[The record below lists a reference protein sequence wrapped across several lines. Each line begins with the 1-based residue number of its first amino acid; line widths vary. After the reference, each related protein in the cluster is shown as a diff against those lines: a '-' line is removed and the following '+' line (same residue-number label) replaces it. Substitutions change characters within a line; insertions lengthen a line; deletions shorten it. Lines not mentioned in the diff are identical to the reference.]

1 MQVTLYE
8 KKEKIFTDPND
19 YNSYV
24 FYSSARNYSE
34 VDMEGVN
41 HLVIRR
47 EGYGE
52 MYITQA
58 SGYTYDRGTFIDMY
72 EARG

>member
-1 MQVTLYE
+1 MTVTLYGN
-8 KKEKIFTDPND
+8 KDGVFIDPRNC
-19 YNSYV
+19 NAYV

-58 SGYTYDRGTFIDMY
+58 SGYTYDRGMFIDMY